1 MPKRFCITGICIPGK
16 NYMADIRKRLDQIVQ
31 DYIENGLYFTINRAR
46 QYGKTTTL
54 YLLEQRL
61 AEDYMVLSLSFE
73 AADEYF
79 LTLGSLAEGLV
90 MDIEECLKKQNVSA
104 EILEEWNK
112 PLPEKFPM
120 RSLGMKISTLCRS
133 CQKKVIL
140 MIDEVDKS
148 SDNQIFLSFLGLLR
162 EKYLKWQQGKD
173 QTFQSVILAGVYDI
187 KTLKIKLHPQEESK
201 YNSPWNIAANFQIDM
216 SFSCRD
222 IESMLEDYEND
233 YHTGMNIHETAELL
247 YEYTSGYPYLVSKIC
262 QLADEKIAGSK
273 EFPVKASAWKR
284 EGILAAV
291 KLLLKEPNTLFDD
304 MTKKL
309 LDYPQLKEMLQNIL
323 FGGIDFPF
331 KRETPIID
339 LGITFGFLKDKN
351 GFVAVSNRVFETQ
364 LYDMFLAEM
373 AVNNKLYMETASN
386 PNQFVVSGMLQMKL
400 VLKKFYEYYEEI
412 YSNNDQRFIEEDG
425 RKLFLLYLKPIIN
438 GTGNYY
444 IEARTRNNR
453 RTDIIIDYKGKQFV
467 IELKIWRGDEYHK
480 RGKKQLFEYLEYYKQ
495 EEGYLL
501 SFNFNKNKKCGIQEL
516 ELEGKRIFEII
527 FISIFL
533 FLKFICNY
541 SAGLC
546 RVCPN
551 EARVFTAQT
560 VSN

>member
-1 MPKRFCITGICIPGK
+1 MPKRFCIRGICIPGK

-222 IESMLEDYEND
+222 IESML
-233 YHTGMNIHETAELL
+233 
-247 YEYTSGYPYLVSKIC
+247 
-262 QLADEKIAGSK
+262 
-273 EFPVKASAWKR
+273 
-284 EGILAAV
+284 
-291 KLLLKEPNTLFDD
+291 
-304 MTKKL
+304 
-309 LDYPQLKEMLQNIL
+309 
-323 FGGIDFPF
+323 
-331 KRETPIID
+331 
-339 LGITFGFLKDKN
+339 
-351 GFVAVSNRVFETQ
+351 
-364 LYDMFLAEM
+364 
-373 AVNNKLYMETASN
+373 
-386 PNQFVVSGMLQMKL
+386 
-400 VLKKFYEYYEEI
+400 
-412 YSNNDQRFIEEDG
+412 
-425 RKLFLLYLKPIIN
+425 
-438 GTGNYY
+438 
-444 IEARTRNNR
+444 
-453 RTDIIIDYKGKQFV
+453 
-467 IELKIWRGDEYHK
+467 
-480 RGKKQLFEYLEYYKQ
+480 
-495 EEGYLL
+495 
-501 SFNFNKNKKCGIQEL
+501 
-516 ELEGKRIFEII
+516 
-527 FISIFL
+527 
-533 FLKFICNY
+533 
-541 SAGLC
+541 
-546 RVCPN
+546 
-551 EARVFTAQT
+551 
-560 VSN
+560 